1 MAYGHRDPDDALVI
15 GVTNGVARPDR
26 DEATARRDE
35 APPDATRPVGGT
47 VPQAAP
53 PRPAEPPAVAAP
65 SGRRP
70 RTATFPGSYSFDPVP
85 PVTWGRRLRS
95 ALGVVLV
102 ITVVG
107 LALAASF
114 GVLAVFVSRALE
126 GAVN

>member
-1 MAYGHRDPDDALVI
+1 MAYGERETDEAVVI
-15 GVTNGVARPDR
+15 PVAAGAPRPDAAD
-26 DEATARRDE
+26 DE
-35 APPDATRPVGGT
+35 PPVDAKRPAGGA
-47 VPQAAP
+47 VPQAAR
-53 PRPAEPPAVAAP
+53 PRPAEPSAVAAP

-70 RTATFPGSYSFDPVP
+70 ASFPGSYSFDPVP

-95 ALGVVLV
+95 ALGVLLV
-102 ITVVG
+102 VVAVG

>member
-1 MAYGHRDPDDALVI
+1 M
-15 GVTNGVARPDR
+15 
-26 DEATARRDE
+26 
-35 APPDATRPVGGT
+35 
-47 VPQAAP
+47 
-53 PRPAEPPAVAAP
+53 
-65 SGRRP
+65 
-70 RTATFPGSYSFDPVP
+70 ATFPGSYSFDPVP